1 MHLFTIYTL
10 IAALCASSASANCF
24 QTGQN
29 WGNHEDACNVMKGN
43 YKPGEIFTQ
52 CRNAPGFESYEFKI
66 TNHNG
71 RTTSVSYD
79 ACVST
84 ITREIQNCGHGSEE
98 TFGGVTY
105 RGDPNKRK
113 C

>member
-1 MHLFTIYTL
+1 
-10 IAALCASSASANCF
+10 
-24 QTGQN
+24 N
-29 WGNHEDACNVMKGN
+29 WGNHDDAVNALKDACNVMKDN

-66 TNHNG
+66 TNNNG
-71 RTTSVSYD
+71 GTTSVSYD

-84 ITREIQNCGHGSEE
+84 ITREIQYCGHGGEE

-105 RGDPNKRK
+105 R
-113 C
+113 